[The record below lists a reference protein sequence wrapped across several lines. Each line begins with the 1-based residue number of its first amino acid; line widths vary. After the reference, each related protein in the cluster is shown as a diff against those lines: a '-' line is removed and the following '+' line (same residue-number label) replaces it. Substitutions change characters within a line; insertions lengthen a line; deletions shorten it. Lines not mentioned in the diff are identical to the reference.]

1 MMKLG
6 KTKIAKE
13 KFILEKNLKKN
24 WDVNVDNIIQNQLK
38 ESLIQSI

>member
-6 KTKIAKE
+6 KTKIVKE

>member
-1 MMKLG
+1 MKLG
-6 KTKIAKE
+6 KTKIVKE